1 MSGKYK
7 AEKTTDSS
15 GNQFRSK
22 LESYCYAKL
31 KENNLEF
38 EYEPTAFILLDEFYH
53 DFEVWEPK
61 RSKGENVFSNLGRK
75 INKVKYIPD
84 FVGSDWIIETKG
96 HRTPEFNIKWKMF
109 KAYLYANNLHFRLF
123 LPTSNKQID
132 LSIEIIKGLK

>member
-61 RSKGENVFSNLGRK
+61 RLKGENVFSNLGRK

-84 FVGSDWIIETKG
+84 FVKESYS
-96 HRTPEFNIKWKMF
+96 N
-109 KAYLYANNLHFRLF
+109 LYAFVITLVL
-123 LPTSNKQID
+123 LD
-132 LSIEIIKGLK
+132 LSEMTN